1 VRPGIAARTSA
12 LDVVFRLG
20 DYMMLLCC
28 LAMTIVVVAG
38 LPKAGM
44 RSIQLLRDWTPRANA
59 SFERVLSLREAI
71 NIYPLPAP
79 EMPQP
84 QAFKHAAAPQAPA
97 GVTFAQELAMSP
109 SQLINRWNPIIAEAS
124 QKFGLS
130 ADWIRAVMRVETG
143 GRTLARGNAPIKS
156 HAGAVGV
163 MQMMPKTYQAMRAQY
178 GLGANPA
185 NPHDSVLAGAAYLRT
200 LYHRYGF
207 PNMFAAYNGGP
218 GTLENHLQNGAPLP
232 AETVNYIASV
242 TKNIGS
248 SSDAPADVARAGSGR
263 HHRRLTQYA
272 SLGGRHHRIM
282 ATLGS

>member
-1 VRPGIAARTSA
+1 MRPGITAPTSA

-20 DYMMLLCC
+20 DYMMLMCC
-28 LAMTIVVVAG
+28 LAMTIIVVAG
-38 LPKAGM
+38 LPGAGM
-44 RSIQLLRDWTPRANA
+44 RSLKLLREWTPRADN

-84 QAFKHAAAPQAPA
+84 QAFKPAAPQAPA
-97 GVTFAQELAMSP
+97 SATSFAQELAMTP
-109 SQLINRWNPIIAEAS
+109 SQLVNRWNPFIAEAS
-124 QKFGLS
+124 QKFGVS

-143 GRTLARGNAPIKS
+143 GRTLAKGNAPLKS

-185 NPHDSVLAGAAYLRT
+185 NPHDSVLAGAAYLRM

-232 AETVNYIASV
+232 NETVNYVASV

-248 SSDAPADVARAGSGR
+248 SDASANAAPVGR
-263 HHRRLTQYA
+263 HHRSLVRYA

-282 ATLGS
+282 AALGG

>member
-20 DYMMLLCC
+20 DYMMLMCC
-28 LAMTIVVVAG
+28 LAMTIIVVAG

-59 SFERVLSLREAI
+59 SFERALSLREAI

-84 QAFKHAAAPQAPA
+84 QAFKTAAAPKAAPA
-97 GVTFAQELAMSP
+97 STTFAQELAMSP
-109 SQLINRWNPIIAEAS
+109 SQLINRWDPIIAEAS

-143 GRTLARGNAPIKS
+143 GRTLGKGNAPIKS

-178 GLGANPA
+178 GLGANPS

-248 SSDAPADVARAGSGR
+248 SSDAPADVARAGGR
-263 HHRRLTQYA
+263 HHRRLMQYA

>member
-1 VRPGIAARTSA
+1 VKFGKAARTSA
-12 LDVVFRLG
+12 LDVVSHLG
-20 DYMMLLCC
+20 DYVMLLGC

-38 LPKAGM
+38 LQNAGM
-44 RSIQLLRDWTPRANA
+44 RSLKLLRSWTPRTND
-59 SFERVLSLREAI
+59 SFEHVLSLREAM
-71 NIYPLPAP
+71 NLYPLPAP
-79 EMPQP
+79 EIPQP
-84 QAFKHAAAPQAPA
+84 QAFKRAAPQAPA
-97 GVTFAQELAMSP
+97 QPTFAQELTMTP
-109 SQLINRWNPIIAEAS
+109 SQLINRWNPFIAEAS

-143 GRTLARGNAPIKS
+143 GRTLAKGNAPLKS

-178 GLGANPA
+178 GLGANPS
-185 NPHDSVLAGAAYLRT
+185 NPHDSVLAGAAYLRM

-218 GTLENHLQNGAPLP
+218 GTLEDHLQNGAPLP
-232 AETVNYIASV
+232 NETVNYVASV
-242 TKNIGS
+242 TKNIGTS
-248 SSDAPADVARAGSGR
+248 DTSDASTSAVRGGR

-282 ATLGS
+282 AALGS

>member
-1 VRPGIAARTSA
+1 MRPGIAARTSA

-38 LPKAGM
+38 LPNAGM
-44 RSIQLLRDWTPRANA
+44 RSIKLLREWTPRANA

-84 QAFKHAAAPQAPA
+84 QAFKHAATPQAPA
-97 GVTFAQELAMSP
+97 NTTFAQELAMSP

-143 GRTLARGNAPIKS
+143 GRTLSKGNGPIKS

-242 TKNIGS
+242 TKNIGP
-248 SSDAPADVARAGSGR
+248 SDAPASVAQAGGR